1 MLFVG
6 THEHSLDEKGRVV
19 LPAKFRSRFS
29 AEAFISPAANCIA
42 IYTPDAFAEMVA
54 RLQAQVKE
62 GTVEPKILR
71 RLAASSDE
79 QRIDSQGR
87 LSIPQRLRE
96 FASLEN
102 EALLC
107 GAITHI
113 EIWNPDDW
121 EGMAD
126 DLDRDLADAFWQ
138 GGGI

>member
-1 MLFVG
+1 M
-6 THEHSLDEKGRVV
+6 
-19 LPAKFRSRFS
+19 
-29 AEAFISPAANCIA
+29 
-42 IYTPDAFAEMVA
+42 
-54 RLQAQVKE
+54 
-62 GTVEPKILR
+62 EPKILR

-96 FASLEN
+96 FASLED
-102 EALLC
+102 EALLI

-126 DLDRDLADAFWQ
+126 DLDRSLADTFWQ